1 MTEQQLTNKIIK
13 DAKRQAAALVA
24 AAESQARA
32 QLADAA
38 QQTEQRHAT
47 ALAAAKARLA
57 TRTEQQARANEVTLI
72 KARINAQQAVLDAAF
87 AQARAQI
94 VNAPTAQIKS
104 LVDGWLRQYAHDGDQ
119 ITVAENWG
127 KIFPNYP
134 TTTTVENGIIIT
146 NKIYRIELTVDE
158 LLHELREQIA
168 LTVAGQ
174 LGVM

>member
-32 QLADAA
+32 KLADAA
-38 QQTEQRHAT
+38 KQAEQRHAT
-47 ALAAAKARLA
+47 ALADAKARLA

-72 KARINAQQAVLDAAF
+72 KARIDAQQAVLDAAF
-87 AQARAQI
+87 ARAREQI

-104 LVDGWLRQYAHDGDQ
+104 LVDGWLQQYAHDGDQ
-119 ITVAENWG
+119 ITVAANWA

-134 TTTTVENGIIIT
+134 TTTAVENGIIIA

-158 LLHELREQIA
+158 LLRELREQIA